1 MLGKV
6 GFRFFSLITT
16 FETRD
21 FSIFFSAIGVR
32 SSAYHAG
39 LSPHARSKAHSD
51 FIMDKIS
58 TIVATVAFGMGIDKR
73 DVRTIIHYGCT
84 GVSLHP
90 KNFIFKNEK
99 IFVT

>member
-1 MLGKV
+1 MI
-6 GFRFFSLITT
+6 FA
-16 FETRD
+16 
-21 FSIFFSAIGVR
+21 FFSAIGVR

-84 GVSLHP
+84 GVSFCIQNILCS
-90 KNFIFKNEK
+90 KMRKFL
-99 IFVT
+99 